1 MKNVRLHLRNLIN
14 YISGGVILECVDR
27 RPQPTCTG
35 KRIFL
40 KQNMSSLWD
49 DILRLNQAAGGT
61 WTQEMAIQMESQ
73 LLVKCKVL

>member
-1 MKNVRLHLRNLIN
+1 MKLTN
-14 YISGGVILECVDR
+14 YISGGVILECVDH

-40 KQNMSSLWD
+40 RQNMASLWD
-49 DILRLNQAAGGT
+49 DILKLNQAAGGA

-73 LLVKCKVL
+73 LLVKFEVL